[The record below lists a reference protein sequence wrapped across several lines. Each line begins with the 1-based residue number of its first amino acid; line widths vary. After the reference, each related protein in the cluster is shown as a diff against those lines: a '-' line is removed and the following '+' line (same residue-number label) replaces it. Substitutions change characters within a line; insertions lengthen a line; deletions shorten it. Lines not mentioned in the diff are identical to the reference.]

1 MIEDDF
7 DLTGKSI
14 FSCRPLALA
23 DEDQVP
29 DDEEGV
35 IDKAERCGQSQQ
47 VSTLQLLNCCDAEHI
62 TDKKRQNEFNDG

>member
-47 VSTLQLLNCCDAEHI
+47 VSTYSY
-62 TDKKRQNEFNDG
+62 